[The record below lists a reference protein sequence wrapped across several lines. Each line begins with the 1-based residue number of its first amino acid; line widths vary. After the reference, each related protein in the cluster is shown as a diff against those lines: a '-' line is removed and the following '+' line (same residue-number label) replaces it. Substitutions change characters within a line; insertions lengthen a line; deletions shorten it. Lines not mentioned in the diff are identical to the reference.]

1 MNKLILTMLIFIIIY
16 IYYIINGKNKIIFD
30 NKTGSKI
37 VIYNEN
43 NEKEKEELLKD
54 IINNIYILRQHMIDN
69 IDEFK
74 EYRDYINLLKNNLT
88 PLRTTIYETD
98 PLSEFTSYSVNK
110 GEELS
115 LCLTSKKTK
124 ELHNKNLLM
133 YVVIHELAHMA
144 CPEIGHGPLFKKIF
158 KKLLEES
165 IKINIYNYEDYNNN
179 PIEYCGMTL
188 NSNII

>member
-1 MNKLILTMLIFIIIY
+1 MY
-16 IYYIINGKNKIIFD
+16 IYFIINGKSKIIFD

-37 VIYNEN
+37 IIYNEN
-43 NEKEKEELLKD
+43 NEKEKEDLLKQ
-54 IINNIYILRQHMIDN
+54 IISNIYILRQHMIDN
-69 IDEFK
+69 IDNLT
-74 EYRDYINLLKNNLT
+74 EYRDYINLLKHNLT
-88 PLRTTIYETD
+88 PVRTTIYETD
-98 PLSEFTSYSVNK
+98 PLSDFTSYSVNK

-124 ELHNKNLLM
+124 ELHNINLLM
-133 YVVIHELAHMA
+133 YVVIHELAHIA

-179 PIEYCGMTL
+179 PLEYCGMTL